1 MWIFGFTLMQI
12 IVFGVVLYFYKKITA
27 GDTENTVKRLGA
39 VYEDLLK
46 KQKDLTEKLETAE
59 KEYQAKKEESST
71 IADKLA
77 GQAMDDARKK
87 EEEILKKARAEAE
100 DILSKAHGSRAQ
112 LAREM
117 EIAASKKMVDFTADL
132 LNHVYDEK
140 VRTLIHGQFIKNF
153 IEQAKKSDLAS
164 VDLQGQHPTIRT
176 PIALKKEEKD
186 QLCQVLAERLGS
198 RDIQI
203 DEVVDEALISGVALQ
218 IGTLVLDGSFANAL
232 RESAMQVKE
241 KLQTTGS

>member
-1 MWIFGFTLMQI
+1 MLTLQFIILQI
-12 IVFGVVLYFYKKITA
+12 IVFSAVVYFLKKILS
-27 GDTENTVKRLGA
+27 GDTESAVKRLGI

-46 KQKDLTEKLETAE
+46 KQKDLTEKLEAAE
-59 KEYQAKKEESST
+59 KEYQSKKEESAT

-77 GQAMDDARKK
+77 SQAMDDVRKK

-100 DILSKAHGSRAQ
+100 DILSKAHGSRDQ
-112 LAREM
+112 FAREM
-117 EIAASKKMVDFTADL
+117 EVAASKKMVDFSADL
-132 LNHVYDEK
+132 LKNVYDDK
-140 VRTLIHGQFIKNF
+140 VKVLIHGHFIKNF

-176 PIALKKEEKD
+176 AIALKKEEKD

-203 DEVVDEALISGVALQ
+203 DEAIDETLIAGVAMQ

-232 RESAMQVKE
+232 KEAAFQAKE
-241 KLQTTGS
+241 KLQTTSS